1 MISNERD
8 NILQVQSQIDHYK
21 DEVDQLQ
28 KYKNL
33 YEDARLRLQSME
45 KMSLIM
51 QKLSNPLE
59 SILDPNQTFFI
70 DNLNKSIKKPFNI

>member
-33 YEDARLRLQSME
+33 YEDARLRLQNME
-45 KMSLIM
+45 KMSIIM